1 MGMLMIFGS
10 LFGNTSDPLYLI
22 INLLFF
28 VFIFVSMFYGTRL
41 QGWRSQREIQSGLDK
56 LKTWDDECKQI
67 LLKDFK
73 KYSDKKETDKDL
85 MLKLENFMTFVA
97 IEPVSIDPYG
107 IIPKLDHIIDV
118 RDERFKEEVKT
129 IAPNVTSGTPE
140 AMNLENLLEAA
151 MAVDFVY
158 RLVKHFLILG
168 KKSKSYILLMQISMQ
183 MSLLLAMA
191 KSYYRATKAFSEGS
205 PIGDA
210 LGPMVAGSFVRN
222 VSQRDDIEASEI
234 AKDTILQEVHFEDR
248 IVYVV
253 RAKGPGGTVGKP
265 GTAIKKLVEEHG
277 DSIERIIMI
286 DAGLKL
292 SGDKTG
298 SLAIGVGAAIGGIG
312 VEKYYIE
319 DSTTKKAIP
328 IDAVI
333 CRESLED
340 AITTMKRPITQSVSD
355 IVEKIKMGI
364 RLRTSKGAKVIVAG
378 IGNTIGIGI

>member
-1 MGMLMIFGS
+1 MLVMFTTG
-10 LFGNTSDPLYLI
+10 LGGTDPISI
-22 INLLFF
+22 ILNLLFF
-28 VFIFVSMFYGTRL
+28 VLIFVSMFYGTRI
-41 QGWRSQREIQSGLDK
+41 QAWRSQKEIESGLEK
-56 LKTWDDECKQI
+56 LKTWNDECKQT

-73 KYSDKKETDKDL
+73 KHSDKKETDKDL
-85 MLKLENFMTFVA
+85 MLKLENFMTFVT
-97 IEPVSIDPYG
+97 IEPVSLDPRH
-107 IIPKLDHIIDV
+107 IVPKLDHVIDE
-118 RDERFKEEVKT
+118 RDERFKEEVKI

-151 MAVDFVY
+151 MAVDYVY

-191 KSYYRATKAFSEGS
+191 KSYYHATKAFSEGS

-222 VSQRDDIEASEI
+222 VAQRDDVESLEI
-234 AKDTILQEVHFEDR
+234 AKDTIIQEVNFEDR

-253 RAKGPGGTVGKP
+253 RARGPGGTVGKP

-292 SGDKTG
+292 SGDKRG
-298 SLAIGVGAAIGGIG
+298 SIAIGVGAAIGGIG

-328 IDAVI
+328 IDALI
-333 CRESLED
+333 CKESLDD
-340 AITTMKRPITQSVSD
+340 AITTMKRDITQSVSD

-364 RLRTSKGAKVIVAG
+364 RLRTQKGSKVIVAG
-378 IGNTIGIGI
+378 IGNSIGIGI